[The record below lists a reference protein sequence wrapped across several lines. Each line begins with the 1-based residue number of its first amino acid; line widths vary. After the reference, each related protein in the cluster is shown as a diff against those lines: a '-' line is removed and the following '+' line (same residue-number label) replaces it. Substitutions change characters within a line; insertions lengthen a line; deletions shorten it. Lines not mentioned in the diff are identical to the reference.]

1 MKKLLAL
8 LLGCASVEAKS
19 IITDD
24 YLDKVAMIESN
35 FNYDAVGDKGKAIGA
50 YQMHEAAWRE
60 GCFRLAHT
68 SSCRDHWLGFADKHK
83 ELAKD
88 AIISRMVCKAYLEVL
103 ENQMKKDPWNKA
115 GVTPVSLYMAYNMGY
130 MGAYA
135 YRFKYDNLSL
145 DSRRRSILMR
155 ANYIFSR

>member
-19 IITDD
+19 IVTED
-24 YLDKVAMIESN
+24 YLDKVAMIESD

-50 YQMHEAAWRE
+50 YQMHDAAWRE
-60 GCFRLAHT
+60 GCVRLAHT

-88 AIISRMVCKAYLEVL
+88 AIISRFVCKAYLEVL
-103 ENQMKKDPWNKA
+103 ESQMKKNSLGA
-115 GVTPVSLYMAYNMGY
+115 GVTPISLYMAYNMGY

-145 DSRRRSILMR
+145 DSRRRSILAR

>member
-8 LLGCASVEAKS
+8 LLGCVSVEAKS

-60 GCFRLAHT
+60 GCVRLAHT
-68 SSCRDHWLGFADKHK
+68 SSCREHWLGFADKHK

-88 AIISRMVCKAYLEVL
+88 SIISRMVCKAYLEVL

-115 GVTPVSLYMAYNMGY
+115 GVTPISLYMAYNMGY
-130 MGAYA
+130 KGAYA
-135 YRFKYDNLSL
+135 YRFRYDNLSL